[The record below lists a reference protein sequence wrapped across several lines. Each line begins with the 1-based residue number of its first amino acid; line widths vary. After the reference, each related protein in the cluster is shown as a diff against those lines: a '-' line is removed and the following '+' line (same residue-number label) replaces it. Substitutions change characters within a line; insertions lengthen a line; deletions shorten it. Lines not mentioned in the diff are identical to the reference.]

1 MSPGSIKL
9 LSFCVNYRHRMLV
22 WVFNL
27 KYKLNVLNLFS
38 DYGHSIPIGGV
49 MSKEFSLTGG
59 DADFANRQKSV
70 FDQLGSISVPSS
82 STTSTVTFDDF
93 KSRQDSSSRRSSR
106 DRQDSSRKRSR
117 ETKQFRGQESLF
129 KRPEP
134 PPPWRRG
141 GGRMPDHRRN
151 PQGWTHYSLGDVS
164 SDDMSDRTNTSTAL
178 SFLNELKK
186 RKDTDDNEDGMEMD
200 GKQQTLQFKR
210 PVRKRNEVEVFRPSA
225 ERSDSQESQFRGSKR
240 VMPEYVVGQKIGK
253 NVKRG
258 GAKVKDEAKQNTK
271 EMTLS
276 HLNMDCDEVEEDD

>member
-1 MSPGSIKL
+1 
-9 LSFCVNYRHRMLV
+9 
-22 WVFNL
+22 
-27 KYKLNVLNLFS
+27 
-38 DYGHSIPIGGV
+38 

-59 DADFANRQKSV
+59 DADFTNRQKSV

-82 STTSTVTFDDF
+82 STTSSVTIDDF
-93 KSRQDSSSRRSSR
+93 KSRRESSSRRSSR
-106 DRQDSSRKRSR
+106 ERQDSPRKRSR

-186 RKDTDDNEDGMEMD
+186 RKDNEDDMDVD
-200 GKQQTLQFKR
+200 GKRQTLQFKR

-225 ERSDSQESQFRGSKR
+225 ERIDPQEPQFRGSKR
-240 VMPEYVVGQKIGK
+240 VMPEYVVGQKNGK
-253 NVKRG
+253 GVKRPD
-258 GAKVKDEAKQNTK
+258 AKVKNDAKITK
-271 EMTLS
+271 EMKLS
-276 HLNMDCDEVEEDD
+276 HLNLDCEEVDEDD